1 VDSGD
6 PTQKQIQYEL
16 SFHDGS
22 GDLVVLTAAK
32 SLTDSS
38 QAGSWHEI
46 STAFAT
52 LTRSAAMIAAG
63 IVKNGVLHDLE
74 QVASIRID
82 APTVGARVHALSR
95 FGAFYFGR
103 LWDVYARHVLPV
115 APF

>member
-1 VDSGD
+1 
-6 PTQKQIQYEL
+6 
-16 SFHDGS
+16 
-22 GDLVVLTAAK
+22 
-32 SLTDSS
+32 
-38 QAGSWHEI
+38 
-46 STAFAT
+46 
-52 LTRSAAMIAAG
+52 MIAAG